1 MRKFILP
8 ILVILTLY
16 TANGQTP
23 SPYAPTPGKSPVSA
37 SNPATKNLVVRGK
50 VIEAESSAPM
60 GYANVAIFAAAD
72 STVAGGI
79 MTADNG
85 SFEIKN
91 LLPGKYFLSVKFIG
105 YAKKTIPIQIYSSQT
120 GY

>member
-1 MRKFILP
+1 MIHAKINF
-8 ILVILTLY
+8 TSSGFDNHF

-23 SPYAPTPGKSPVSA
+23 SPFVPAHGNTHSNS
-37 SNPATKNLVVRGK
+37 SNPATKNFAIRGK
-50 VIEAESSAPM
+50 VIEADSSTPM
-60 GYANVAIFAAAD
+60 GYANVAIFSAAD

-91 LLPGKYFLSVKFIG
+91 LKPGNIS
-105 YAKKTIPIQIYSSQT
+105 
-120 GY
+120 